1 MAGDVVLIT
10 GNVLSSG
17 LSVLINVIPGEQQ
30 ILDLS
35 SRGVELDP
43 LTVVDLKLAAEFILR
58 GFLFFFL
65 GLSHRAMGLG
75 TYLFVCRL
83 REPLRVNTR
92 VLEPLGNDVHASFRW

>member
-58 GFLFFFL
+58 GFLFFF
-65 GLSHRAMGLG
+65 GPLSSSHGTRHLPVCLPTERAAPRQ
-75 TYLFVCRL
+75 YQS
-83 REPLRVNTR
+83 P
-92 VLEPLGNDVHASFRW
+92 